1 MGKFERRTCDY
12 TFKNELGET
21 VKCNNYGKH
30 GHENNRWYCDEI
42 HHDIVNNINN
52 QRKNDYINEYKE
64 KLINYIKKQQKFYNG
79 TEIDL
84 ILDILLQKIIN
95 GEFNNE

>member
-1 MGKFERRTCDY
+1 MNKDQEIINEYNRKRNIEITEEHLHNIEKLREE
-12 TFKNELGET
+12 FKQK
-21 VKCNNYGKH
+21 V
-30 GHENNRWYCDEI
+30 
-42 HHDIVNNINN
+42 
-52 QRKNDYINEYKE
+52 INEYKE

>member
-1 MGKFERRTCDY
+1 MR
-12 TFKNELGET
+12 L
-21 VKCNNYGKH
+21 
-30 GHENNRWYCDEI
+30 YCDFCQ
-42 HHDIVNNINN
+42 DIVDAINKK
-52 QRKNDYINEYKE
+52 RKENYINEYNE

-84 ILDILLQKIIN
+84 ILDILLKKIIN

>member
-1 MGKFERRTCDY
+1 M
-12 TFKNELGET
+12 N
-21 VKCNNYGKH
+21 
-30 GHENNRWYCDEI
+30 
-42 HHDIVNNINN
+42 
-52 QRKNDYINEYKE
+52 KE

-84 ILDILLQKIIN
+84 ILDILLQKLIN

>member
-1 MGKFERRTCDY
+1 MTRCDY
-12 TFKNELGET
+12 VDNTGKRCKTLTSKKPNPNNNMRLYCSFCQGIVDAINE
-21 VKCNNYGKH
+21 KRK
-30 GHENNRWYCDEI
+30 ENC
-42 HHDIVNNINN
+42 
-52 QRKNDYINEYKE
+52 INEYKE

-84 ILDILLQKIIN
+84 VLDILLQKIIN